1 MTRKSRRLFKVRQA
15 MAARNQQSPAGKYV
29 AQVTGGP
36 TPPGRKETPSPSAA
50 LLSGEGGTL
59 GSHCPASRSDLM
71 DMSAKERSVTAV
83 PGPCN
88 QQGNLPP
95 RDCFPEGYRQF
106 LCLQYKLR
114 PPFVPQ
120 SESFLSYFFWCTLLL
135 VNILFFC
142 FSENVFILLSFL
154 NNIFTAYRIIDFFS

>member
-114 PPFVPQ
+114 PPFGPQ
-120 SESFLSYFFWCTLLL
+120 WKLSGGGHNW
-135 VNILFFC
+135 VILSNTC
-142 FSENVFILLSFL
+142 RKAACPAPLQCDC
-154 NNIFTAYRIIDFFS
+154 RI